1 MHNRLNEIINYATHG
16 KRKEFAD
23 KFGWKASYVGKLL
36 AGNGIGIQPVLA
48 ILKAY
53 PEIDARWFL
62 FGEGNM
68 FTSAHNKDLQ
78 QMAITHIKKV
88 LELEMFL
95 PVMTPEEMKK
105 YEGMLTSHEDDD
117 FSQAARTRWIA
128 KTAERQMEVE
138 LKVSEAMKKS
148 DELCRQETASE

>member
-1 MHNRLNEIINYATHG
+1 MNNRLNAIIEYATHG
-16 KRKEFAD
+16 NRTRFAD
-23 KFGWKASYVGKLL
+23 KFGWKPSYIGKLL

-68 FTSAHNKDLQ
+68 FTSAHNKDIQ
-78 QMAITHIKKV
+78 QMAITHIRKV
-88 LELEMFL
+88 LEIEMFL
-95 PVMTPEEMKK
+95 PVMTAEEMRK
-105 YEGMLTSHEDDD
+105 YERMLTSHEDDD

-128 KTAERQMEVE
+128 KTAERQMEV
-138 LKVSEAMKKS
+138 LTKVNKAMEKS
-148 DELCRQETASE
+148 DELCRQETAKE